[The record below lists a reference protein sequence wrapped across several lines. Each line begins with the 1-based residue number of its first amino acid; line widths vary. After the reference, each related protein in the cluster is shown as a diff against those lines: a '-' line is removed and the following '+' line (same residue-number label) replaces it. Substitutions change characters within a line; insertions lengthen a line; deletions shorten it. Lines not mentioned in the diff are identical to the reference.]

1 MKSFFFLFY
10 SLFEQT
16 LDCFL
21 NTVDLKDSDGQELT
35 CTPVDL
41 GSALMEVLHIY
52 FQIVSSM
59 MPPHI
64 QLEEITYDQCTG
76 KSS

>member
-1 MKSFFFLFY
+1 M
-10 SLFEQT
+10 FEQT

-21 NTVDLKDSDGQELT
+21 NTVDLKDSEGQELT

-41 GSALMEVLHIY
+41 GTALMEVLHIY
-52 FQIVSSM
+52 YQILISM
-59 MPPHI
+59 MPPYI

-76 KSS
+76 KLSY